1 MMDEFSEYLTKLSKS
16 SALSSFIMVTRNMD
30 HSLHPGPEKSE
41 SPLQLSGLYFS
52 LGSRVM
58 ELYPK
63 VVDILL
69 GNHAQFTMLFG
80 QLLKVVM
87 KSLTN
92 VFPSLSSGLL
102 STPKRRE

>member
-1 MMDEFSEYLTKLSKS
+1 
-16 SALSSFIMVTRNMD
+16 
-30 HSLHPGPEKSE
+30 
-41 SPLQLSGLYFS
+41 
-52 LGSRVM
+52 M

-102 STPKRRE
+102 STPKRREEREETYHSVHCMGTSG